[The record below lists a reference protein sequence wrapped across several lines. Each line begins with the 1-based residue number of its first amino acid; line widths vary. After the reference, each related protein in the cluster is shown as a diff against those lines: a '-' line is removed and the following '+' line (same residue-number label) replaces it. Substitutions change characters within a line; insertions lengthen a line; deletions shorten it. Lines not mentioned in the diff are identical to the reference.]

1 MIDYAR
7 LIREYRQK
15 NFLTQKEFADS
26 IGVQKTTVTRWE
38 TRQFEPTI
46 KMKKRLYEL
55 FLNAG
60 IASLHDYRYPQEAY
74 YPSTHSG

>member
-26 IGVQKTTVTRWE
+26 IGVQNTTVTRWE

-60 IASLHDYRYPQEAY
+60 IIKEEV
-74 YPSTHSG
+74 

>member
-60 IASLHDYRYPQEAY
+60 IIKEEV
-74 YPSTHSG
+74 

>member
-15 NFLTQKEFADS
+15 NYLTQKEFADS
-26 IGVQKTTVTRWE
+26 IGVQKTTVTGWK

-60 IASLHDYRYPQEAY
+60 IIKEEV
-74 YPSTHSG
+74 

>member
-55 FLNAG
+55 FLNVG
-60 IASLHDYRYPQEAY
+60 IIKEEV
-74 YPSTHSG
+74 